1 MATLRAL
8 LIDLDG
14 VIYQDERPIAGAA
27 TALSWLRERSIP
39 HAFLTNT
46 TSCPRQDLV
55 AKLARFGV
63 PVSQEQIVTPAVAA
77 AGWLRVHAPGA
88 AALFIPGA
96 TRTDFEGVAALDD
109 DAESGAS
116 SVVLGDLGSGWSFQA
131 LNRAF
136 RLLMDNSAAPLVAL
150 GMTRYWR
157 AGDGLRLD
165 VGPFVAALE
174 LATSRHAVVLGKP
187 AREFFQAAL
196 RALDCPAAEAVMIGD
211 DVIADVGG
219 ARQAGMRTMLV
230 RTGKFREAD
239 LTSGSPADAVLE
251 SIADLP
257 SWWDRRDATCREWQ
271 TDR

>member
-14 VIYQDERPIAGAA
+14 VIYQDERPIAGASD
-27 TALSWLRERSIP
+27 ALAWVRERSIP

-55 AKLARFGV
+55 AKLARYGV
-63 PVSQEQIVTPAVAA
+63 PVTQERIITPAVAA
-77 AGWLRVHAPGA
+77 AGWLQLHAPGA
-88 AALFIPGA
+88 AALFVPRA
-96 TRTDFEGVAALDD
+96 TRADFEGVPALDD
-109 DAESGAS
+109 DAESGAG
-116 SVVLGDLGSGWSFQA
+116 SVVLGDLGLSWDFHT

-157 AGDGLRLD
+157 AADGLRMD

-174 LATSRHAVVLGKP
+174 LATSRRAVVLGKP
-187 AREFFQAAL
+187 APEFFQAAL
-196 RALDCPAAEAVMIGD
+196 SALDCPPAESVMIGD

-219 ARQAGMRTMLV
+219 ARQAGMRTVLV
-230 RTGKFREAD
+230 RTGKFRAAD
-239 LTSGSPADAVLE
+239 LSTGPPADAVLE

-257 SWWDRRDATCREWQ
+257 GWWDGRGAAS
-271 TDR
+271 